1 MRTVIAEVSQEL
13 LSAEHFVSSPSQSL
27 LLLQHHSCRTARSVF
42 PISFVKDMCLII
54 RFYRTMEE
62 VVVMVVIVHLPGLL
76 EVLEDMD
83 HHLLEGMERR
93 PRLDMEEEEE

>member
-27 LLLQHHSCRTARSVF
+27 LLLQHSCRTARSVF
-42 PISFVKDMCLII
+42 PISFVKDICLII
-54 RFYRTMEE
+54 RFYRTMEVE
-62 VVVMVVIVHLPGLL
+62 EVMVVIVHLPGLL
-76 EVLEDMD
+76 GVLEDMD